1 MELIAE
7 QTLKE
12 GVRRWAAVYVVSLTT
27 FAVVT
32 TEMLPVGPIT
42 SIAEALN
49 ISIGS
54 AGLIVS
60 VPAILAAFFAPFVII
75 VATDIDRRH
84 ILAGLLL
91 LLTAANIASAMAQT
105 FLWLLLARTAVGI
118 CMGGIWAVAG
128 GLAPR
133 LAPTQSVG
141 LATAIIF
148 GGVAAASVIGVPV
161 GTMIGDAFGWRWA
174 FGAMAVFSAIVLG
187 LSLWVLPC
195 LPVVQ
200 SIRPWQFI
208 AELKRSSVQFGLLL
222 TGMLVAGHFMA
233 YTFITPA
240 LQTISGVSP
249 EWIAGLL
256 FIFGLAGIIGNFL
269 LGTIAGKWLG
279 IALGTIAI
287 GLLTA
292 ILGFAALGGTPAP
305 AISLLVLWGL
315 AYGGV
320 SVTLQSWMMK
330 AAPSAIEIATALF
343 VSVFNIAIAIG
354 SFIGGQTIDAIGL
367 RATLFISAIFPA
379 VALLLMQ
386 ARQWRY

>member
-1 MELIAE
+1 
-7 QTLKE
+7 
-12 GVRRWAAVYVVSLTT
+12 
-27 FAVVT
+27 
-32 TEMLPVGPIT
+32 MLPVGPIT

-49 ISIGS
+49 ISVGS

-60 VPAILAAFFAPFVII
+60 VPAILAAFFAPFVVI
-75 VATDIDRRH
+75 VASDIDRRH

-161 GTMIGDAFGWRWA
+161 GTMIGDSFGWRWA
-174 FGAMAVFSAIVLG
+174 FGAMAVFSAIVLC

-195 LPVVQ
+195 LPVAQ
-200 SIRPWQFI
+200 SIRPSQFI

-269 LGTIAGKWLG
+269 LGTIARKWLG
-279 IALGTIAI
+279 ISLGTIAI

-343 VSVFNIAIAIG
+343 VSVFNIAIATG